1 MFSNTRNL
9 KQLLPSCWL
18 TKLKFVILSSTEIVT
33 VDLKTASYF
42 TSKMGTFDNST
53 RVAIW
58 DIEAMAN

>member
-1 MFSNTRNL
+1 M
-9 KQLLPSCWL
+9 
-18 TKLKFVILSSTEIVT
+18 

-58 DIEAMAN
+58 DIEAMANQGNLRDQRTGTLWRRGGS